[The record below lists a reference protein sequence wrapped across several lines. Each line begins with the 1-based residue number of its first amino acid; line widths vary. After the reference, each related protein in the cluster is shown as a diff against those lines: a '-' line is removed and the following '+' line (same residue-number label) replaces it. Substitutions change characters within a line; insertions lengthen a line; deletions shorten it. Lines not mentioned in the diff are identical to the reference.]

1 MGFAQ
6 TGTGL
11 NMKTLTVVAA
21 IRRGLFCCFLLSAT
35 YAHAEDTGAPWQQIK
50 QLMFGDR
57 PVNTDSKRVVEL
69 FVPQRAEDAAVVPIL
84 IRARMQQTPERF
96 IKHLWLVIDNNPSPF
111 GVKFTLTPQS
121 GKADIETRVR
131 LESASPMRVVAELND
146 GSLWMDSKMVFG
158 AGGCSSVSAKNEA
171 VLRNL
176 GRVRFSVD
184 EQFASKG
191 DALLAHLRVS
201 HPQFTGMGSDN
212 PDPPRFVRHVRVF
225 HGEKLVLS
233 ADLDFTISENPSFRF
248 YFLPDGVGELRAYIE
263 DSDNLRIEQRIVVD
277 PAKVMLN

>member
-1 MGFAQ
+1 MRS
-6 TGTGL
+6 
-11 NMKTLTVVAA
+11 LTVIAA
-21 IRRGLFCCFLLSAT
+21 MHHWIICCLLVCATSAQ
-35 YAHAEDTGAPWQQIK
+35 AQDAGPSWQQIK
-50 QLMFGDR
+50 QLMFGER
-57 PVNTDSKRVVEL
+57 PVNTEAKRVVEL

-96 IKHLWLVIDNNPSPF
+96 IRHLWLVIDNNPSPF
-111 GVKFTLTPQS
+111 GVKFTLTPES

-131 LESASPMRVVAELND
+131 LESASPIRVVAELND
-146 GSLWMDSKMVFG
+146 GTLWMDSKMVFG
-158 AGGCSSVSAKNEA
+158 AGGCSSASAKSEA

-191 DALLAHLRVS
+191 DPLLAHLRVS

-212 PDPPRFVRHVRVF
+212 PDPPRYVRQVKVF
-225 HGEKLVLS
+225 HAQKLVLS

-263 DSDNLRIEQRIVVD
+263 DSDNLKIEQQLEVD